1 MTRTRTGSDP
11 SRCARL
17 RWLLIPGS
25 AVLLALLLNT
35 FVMVFAHV
43 PSGSMESTIPAG
55 SLVIGSRLS
64 YRDAPPQR
72 GDIIF
77 FRHEETGNTLLIK
90 RVVAV
95 AGDTFQIKSG
105 TVYINGAPEQAS
117 YATGAAGKDTDAVTV
132 PEGKLLVL
140 GDNREASRDSRYWED
155 PFVDQQ
161 DVVGQAAYLLL
172 PALKKL

>member
-1 MTRTRTGSDP
+1 M
-11 SRCARL
+11 
-17 RWLLIPGS
+17 
-25 AVLLALLLNT
+25 
-35 FVMVFAHV
+35 
-43 PSGSMESTIPAG
+43 
-55 SLVIGSRLS
+55 
-64 YRDAPPQR
+64 
-72 GDIIF
+72 DIDD
-77 FRHEETGNTLLIK
+77 E
-90 RVVAV
+90 
-95 AGDTFQIKSG
+95 G